1 MSARCE
7 PPIAPDY
14 LDALVAEVAALRAER
29 SRAMKV
35 EVSGELLGTAMRAW
49 VDSCGDLRAT
59 LAAVIPAIQAEALER
74 AAVEVDCCCAHK
86 ADVLA
91 VRGENS
97 GDRWRACGQTECMA
111 LLARAI
117 RALKEGT

>member
-1 MSARCE
+1 
-7 PPIAPDY
+7 
-14 LDALVAEVAALRAER
+14 
-29 SRAMKV
+29 MKV
-35 EVSGELLGTAMRAW
+35 KDVPEEWMALADTVLVPGKPLSKN
-49 VDSCGDLRAT
+49 DLRAA
-59 LAAVIPAIQAEALER
+59 LAAVIPAIQADALER

-91 VRGENS
+91 VRHENS

-117 RALKEGT
+117 RALKEGA

>member
-1 MSARCE
+1 
-7 PPIAPDY
+7 
-14 LDALVAEVAALRAER
+14 
-29 SRAMKV
+29 MKHI
-35 EVSGELLGTAMRAW
+35 
-49 VDSCGDLRAT
+49 
-59 LAAVIPAIQAEALER
+59 LAAVIPAIQNAALER

-91 VRGENS
+91 VHHENS

>member
-59 LAAVIPAIQAEALER
+59 LAAVIPAIQNAALER
-74 AAVEVDCCCAHK
+74 AAVDVEQWAAAVEAKAPASPTIIQAHMH
-86 ADVLA
+86 AA
-91 VRGENS
+91 
-97 GDRWRACGQTECMA
+97 
-111 LLARAI
+111 AI
-117 RALKEGT
+117 RALKETT